1 MGISSSR
8 YSHEKEE
15 RDLCT
20 KPRCLWDSLW
30 MSNMEMI
37 KKEMFIWHSSWSK
50 SSKLF
55 REKPKMESTTATI
68 PTIYTFTTLMLK
80 HLDRLIVKFGA
91 NIVNRN
97 NRNDGLYLSP
107 EVLGGSISTKKSV
120 VFCLGVILDEL
131 IHGSLFFR
139 SMEEIQNAQSN
150 YFVMQLNSR
159 WEEKSW
165 IPYWRIP
172 FSRWWTRNP
181 ARGWSWLKPRGDC
194 LCRNTSPPKEE
205 AQ

>member
-1 MGISSSR
+1 MEVKHGDD
-8 YSHEKEE
+8 KE
-15 RDLCT
+15 RDVHMT
-20 KPRCLWDSLW
+20 FV
-30 MSNMEMI
+30 MI
-37 KKEMFIWHSSWSK
+37 KIIEAVE
-50 SSKLF
+50 
-55 REKPKMESTTATI
+55 REAENGVYNSYNPNN
-68 PTIYTFTTLMLK
+68 IYLHNFDVK
-80 HLDRLIVKFGA
+80 HLDRLTVKFGA

-159 WEEKSW
+159 
-165 IPYWRIP
+165 
-172 FSRWWTRNP
+172 
-181 ARGWSWLKPRGDC
+181 
-194 LCRNTSPPKEE
+194 
-205 AQ
+205 